1 MLFLDEVGELGL
13 DEQSMLLRAVE
24 EKQFLSVGSDTEAHS
39 DFQLICGTNRDL
51 FQDVLDK
58 KFREDLLSRINLWT
72 FEMPGL
78 NKRPEDIQPNLN
90 YELDRFAERTKRHI
104 TFNKEARNRF
114 LKFATSPEAIWLAN
128 FRDLNGAITRMATL
142 APGGRITDQVVKDEI
157 HRLSARWGLVQK
169 QSDEGILL
177 SLIGEE
183 RTAALDR
190 FEKVQLID
198 VIRVCQTSKNIA
210 QAGRALFAA
219 SRKRKAHSNDSD
231 RLRKYLSKY
240 QIQWGDIHI

>member
-1 MLFLDEVGELGL
+1 M
-13 DEQSMLLRAVE
+13 
-24 EKQFLSVGSDTEAHS
+24 EK
-39 DFQLICGTNRDL
+39 R
-51 FQDVLDK
+51 
-58 KFREDLLSRINLWT
+58 FREDLLARINLWT

-78 NKRPEDIQPNLN
+78 SKRPEDIEPNLN

-114 LKFATSPEAIWLAN
+114 LKFATSPEALWPAN

-157 HRLSARWGLVQK
+157 HRLSLRWGFFPK
-169 QSDEGILL
+169 QRDDGILVE
-177 SLIGEE
+177 LIGEE

-190 FEKVQLID
+190 FEKIQLAD
-198 VIRVCQTSKNIA
+198 VIRICRTSKNIA
-210 QAGRALFAA
+210 QAGRTLFAA
-219 SRKRKAHSNDSD
+219 SRKRKTRSNDSD

-240 QIQWGDIHI
+240 QIQWREIHS